1 MVIDNLVPTSIRL
14 NKCSKRF
21 ADGVVAV
28 DPIDLEIAAGETVVI
43 LGPSGCGKT
52 TTLRMIAGLELP
64 DAGGTIHFGADD
76 VTKVPIERRNV
87 GMVFQSYAL
96 FPNLDVVGNIAYG
109 LRLRGV
115 SLAERTARAR
125 ELMTMMHLDKF
136 AGRRIDQLSGGQ
148 KQRVALARAL
158 AVAPRALLLDEPLTA
173 LDAKLRDTLRFE
185 INALLR
191 RLGITTV
198 YVTHDQAEAM
208 SLADRIIVMDHGRIA
223 QSGTPREIY
232 ARPATRFVGDFI
244 GTMNRIPGRVQDDA
258 FVCAAGRI
266 DGAALPRDCE
276 EVLFRPEAVT
286 LADPGC
292 GGLAGTVHSV
302 AYMGN
307 CTRLLIDGFGGQPLI
322 VESTAEREFSCGQP
336 VSVKIRPGALMALA
350 GA

>member
-14 NKCSKRF
+14 RQCSKRY
-21 ADGVVAV
+21 ADGTMAV
-28 DPIDLEIAAGETVVI
+28 DPLDLDIAAGETVVI

-52 TTLRMIAGLELP
+52 TTLRMIAGLEAP
-64 DAGGTIHFGADD
+64 DPGGKIYFGDDD
-76 VTKVPIERRNV
+76 VTAIPIERRNV

-96 FPNLDVVGNIAYG
+96 FPNLDVIGNIAYG

-115 SLAERTARAR
+115 AKAERTRRAR
-125 ELMTMMHLDKF
+125 ELMSMMHLDKF
-136 AGRRIDQLSGGQ
+136 ATRRIDQLSGGQ

-158 AVAPRALLLDEPLTA
+158 AVEPRVLLLDEPLTA
-173 LDAKLRDTLRFE
+173 LDAQLRDALRFE

-198 YVTHDQAEAM
+198 YVTHDQGEAM

-223 QSGTPREIY
+223 QSGSPREIY

-244 GTMNRIPGRVQDDA
+244 GTMNRIRGQVLA
-258 FVCAAGRI
+258 GSFVCPAGVI
-266 DGAALPRDCE
+266 DGVSLAVGCE
-276 EVLFRPEAVT
+276 EILFRPEAVS
-286 LADPGC
+286 LGAPGI
-292 GGLAGTVHSV
+292 GGLAGTITSV

-307 CTRLLIDGFGGQPLI
+307 CTRLLVDGFGGPPVI
-322 VESTAEREFSCGQP
+322 VECSDEREFRNGQQ
-336 VSVKIRPGALMALA
+336 VALHIRPNALLAFA